1 MELVWNHQTVYLLL
15 HFQFESSVPSQTTSN
30 NGFSII
36 LTRSSTESNIESTL
50 KNRYKVVFAFFE
62 RILKIYNLQLWI
74 IMPFFKKYH
83 NIIINNIPCSI
94 CTIVIYTPR
103 HVLISIQINIKIRI
117 IFIIF

>member
-62 RILKIYNLQLWI
+62 RILKIQI
-74 IMPFFKKYH
+74 FRSKF
-83 NIIINNIPCSI
+83 
-94 CTIVIYTPR
+94 YT
-103 HVLISIQINIKIRI
+103 NIKKIEENQLHFQDNRHQHLKI
-117 IFIIF
+117 

>member
-36 LTRSSTESNIESTL
+36 LTRSSTESNTESTL

-62 RILKIYNLQLWI
+62 RILKI
-74 IMPFFKKYH
+74 
-83 NIIINNIPCSI
+83 
-94 CTIVIYTPR
+94 
-103 HVLISIQINIKIRI
+103 QIFRSN
-117 IFIIF
+117 FIIYKEQIPFLHNQFLIVVRLQRHLFLLKALCLLVHSAPVLND